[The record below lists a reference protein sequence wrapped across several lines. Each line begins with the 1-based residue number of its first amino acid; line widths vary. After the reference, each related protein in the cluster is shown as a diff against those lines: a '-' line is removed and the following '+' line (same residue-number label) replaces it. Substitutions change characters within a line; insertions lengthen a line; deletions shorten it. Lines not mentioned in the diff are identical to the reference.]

1 VLGGAAALVALLCLV
16 GGVAVAAWLSTD
28 GQREPAGPA
37 VARPT
42 AAASAGIDPVAPGP
56 TAAAGPTVAAGPTS
70 QDMAGWAD
78 LPALPAAS
86 EKKQRSSG
94 SGRATQ
100 VAFVNARGERVTV
113 FWLNEDGR
121 RVEYQVLNPGETYT
135 QQTYV
140 GHPWVVSTADGEAV
154 AVFQPAAAPGRAV
167 IR

>member
-1 VLGGAAALVALLCLV
+1 MLGGAAALVALLCLV
-16 GGVAVAAWLSTD
+16 GGVAVAVWLSTD
-28 GQREPAGPA
+28 GEREPAGPA

-42 AAASAGIDPVAPGP
+42 ASAGIDPEATGP
-56 TAAAGPTVAAGPTS
+56 TGAAGSTGAAGPAS

-113 FWLNEDGR
+113 SWLNEDGR

-154 AVFQPAAAPGRAV
+154 AVFQPAATPGRAV